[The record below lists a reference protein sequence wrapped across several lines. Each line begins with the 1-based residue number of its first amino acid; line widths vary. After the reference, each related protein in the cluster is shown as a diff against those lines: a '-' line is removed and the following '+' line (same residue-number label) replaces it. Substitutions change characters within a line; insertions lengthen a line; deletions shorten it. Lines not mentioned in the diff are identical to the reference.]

1 MKTQGKANK
10 FIIGGLIAL
19 VGVAI
24 VVTLIAVFNQSRE
37 QAVPAMPPPGDTW
50 PTETWKTS
58 TPEEQGLDSA
68 KLAEGLLAIREKG
81 TRIHSLLVIRNGRL
95 FLDAYFYPYDGST
108 VHDMASVTKSVTT
121 TLIGIAVDQ
130 GMLSLDDP
138 MLSFFPN
145 VTITHPDPRLEKI
158 TIRDLA
164 MMANGLESTGAE
176 QDEATLAVMES
187 SADWLKTAV
196 DRPMAYKPG
205 TKFVYDSPGMHILS
219 GILQNK
225 TGMTELEFARQYLF
239 GPLGI
244 KDVIWPADPQ
254 GYTHGFGNICLHPRD
269 AAKIGYLWLNQGIWD
284 GKQIVSPQ
292 WVMETFKT
300 QMKTG
305 MGDNYSYGWWT
316 TENEGVVETIV
327 AHGRGGQYIRVVPFA
342 NVVIVVTGSNLE
354 YDEIEPHILA
364 AVVDLE
370 SPLPPNPEGVAKLNE
385 ALRTIQEAPPAQP
398 VPALPDM
405 AAMVSGKTYLFG
417 PNPTHIKSIRFDFD
431 NSAEAGLEMA
441 FDHID
446 EKYSGK
452 IGLDG
457 VFRMTPGENGLSAGF
472 RGHWDEEGQFIMELE
487 TIANREAFIY
497 VIQFHGD
504 QVTVEIREGSHETG
518 TTITGTAAP

>member
-1 MKTQGKANK
+1 MKTQGKTNK

-19 VGVAI
+19 VGIA
-24 VVTLIAVFNQSRE
+24 VVVGLFAVFNRGRE

-50 PTETWKTS
+50 PTEAWKTS

-81 TRIHSLLVIRNGRL
+81 TRIHSLLVIRDGRL

-130 GMLSLDDP
+130 GVLSLDDP
-138 MLSFFPN
+138 MLSFFPD
-145 VTITHPDPRLEKI
+145 VTITYPDPRLEKV
-158 TIRDLA
+158 TVRDLA
-164 MMANGLESTGAE
+164 MMANGLESTGVA
-176 QDEATLAVMES
+176 QDEATLAEMES
-187 SADWLKTAV
+187 SSDWLKTAV
-196 DRPMAYKPG
+196 DRPMAYNPG

-244 KDVIWPADPQ
+244 KNVIWPVDPQ

-269 AAKIGYLWLNQGIWD
+269 AARIGYLWLNQGMWD
-284 GKQIVSPQ
+284 GQQIVSSQ
-292 WVMETFKT
+292 WVAETFKT
-300 QMKTG
+300 QMKTE

-316 TENEGVVETIV
+316 TENDGVVETIF
-327 AHGRGGQYIRVVPFA
+327 ALGRGGQYIRVVPFA

-354 YDEIEPHILA
+354 YNEIEPYILA

-370 SPLPPNPEGVAKLNE
+370 SPLPPNPQGVAKLGR
-385 ALRTIQEAPPAQP
+385 ALKIIQQAPPAQA
-398 VPALPDM
+398 VPALPEM
-405 AAMVSGKTYLFG
+405 ARMISGKTYLFE
-417 PNPTHIKSIRFDFD
+417 PNPTHIQSIRFDFD
-431 NSAEAGLEMA
+431 DSAEAGMEML
-441 FDHID
+441 FDHTA

-457 VFRMTPGENGLSAGF
+457 VFRLTPGENGLPAGL
-472 RGHWDEEGQFIMELE
+472 RGRWDKADKFIMDLE

-497 VIQFHGD
+497 VIQFNGD
-504 QVTVEIREGSHETG
+504 QIAVEIREGSHETG
-518 TTITGTAAP
+518 ITITGTAET